1 MHNAHAPIIVT
12 RLFSTAFCH
21 RGARLIKVN
30 CRRLAYLSACGKY
43 LQLFKVNCRR
53 LAYLSACGKYLQLLM
68 RGAFWLEPQF
78 YVWSFPVGTTT
89 YMTLVSDSK
98 HWSLSATHLLTVKCC
113 TLL

>member
-1 MHNAHAPIIVT
+1 MHNVHAPIIVIKP

-68 RGAFWLEPQF
+68 RGAFWLEP
-78 YVWSFPVGTTT
+78 P
-89 YMTLVSDSK
+89 
-98 HWSLSATHLLTVKCC
+98 LT
-113 TLL
+113 